1 MSLDQIIREALLLPR
16 KDRAELAASLWESVE
31 ESGEPPLPM
40 HDADALALVEA
51 RDAELDSGAVAPI
64 SHRELMEFLR
74 R

>member
-1 MSLDQIIREALLLPR
+1 MSLDQIIKEALLLPR

-31 ESGEPPLPM
+31 ESVKPPLPM
-40 HDADALALVEA
+40 DDADALGLAEA
-51 RDAELDSGAVAPI
+51 RDGELESGSVTAI